1 MVVTSNSRA
10 GPENLVFGKK
20 LCCSTK
26 MKSEFRNWSDVRV
39 FLSVYRKG
47 STLAASRELGVAQPT
62 VARRIEV
69 LEHGCGF
76 ELFHRDTRGFKPTEK
91 ARSLYPLA
99 ETIEN
104 AAGAFFKKCSDL
116 RRNRTIRITAP
127 DTFSEQS
134 MDILTEFVSTN
145 PGISFEFI
153 PSVRPLDLSK
163 GEADIAIRI
172 TKNEPDE
179 TLVCRKISTAK
190 WSMFGAKSYADKYGL
205 PGSVEDLNG
214 HRFVTFQN
222 DAVPSYLHD
231 WLNQHVLPEQIVM
244 SFSETELMK
253 ASIKA
258 GHCLGLVNLRVA
270 AAENA
275 LIECFGPI
283 EELSRQNLIL
293 ISPEAW
299 RRPEIKQFTKYF
311 APRYAA
317 TFK

>member
-1 MVVTSNSRA
+1 
-10 GPENLVFGKK
+10 
-20 LCCSTK
+20 
-26 MKSEFRNWSDVRV
+26 
-39 FLSVYRKG
+39 
-47 STLAASRELGVAQPT
+47 
-62 VARRIEV
+62 
-69 LEHGCGF
+69 
-76 ELFHRDTRGFKPTEK
+76 
-91 ARSLYPLA
+91 
-99 ETIEN
+99 
-104 AAGAFFKKCSDL
+104 
-116 RRNRTIRITAP
+116 
-127 DTFSEQS
+127 

-258 GHCLGLVNLRVA
+258 GHGLGLVNLRVA